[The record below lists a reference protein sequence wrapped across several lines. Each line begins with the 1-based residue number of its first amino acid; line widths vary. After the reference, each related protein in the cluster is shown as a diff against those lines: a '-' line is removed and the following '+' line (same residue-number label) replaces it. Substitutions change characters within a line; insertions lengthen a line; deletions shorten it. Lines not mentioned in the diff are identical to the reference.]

1 MRALTVNEWSLV
13 AGGDGGEEPMEEVV
27 VTGKRC
33 KEKWSCLNPDE
44 LAAFLENTYTA
55 PPSGGGGGGA
65 LPDGI
70 SVAKTEELL
79 AKAMAEQNED
89 LRNQLFVGA
98 ALAAMGMLALSF
110 PPATVALGIAGLIA
124 KFGIATAAAVLTLGG
139 TWMFTDAMDELDNG
153 RSN

>member
-13 AGGDGGEEPMEEVV
+13 AGGDGGEEPMDEVV

-33 KEKWSCLNPDE
+33 KEKWSCLSPEE
-44 LAAFLENTYTA
+44 LEAFLENTYTA

-79 AKAMAEQNED
+79 AKAMAEQNEE
-89 LRNQLFVGA
+89 LRNQALVGL
-98 ALAAMGMLALSF
+98 ALATLGTVVLAY
-110 PPATVALGIAGLIA
+110 PPSVVALGIAGLVA
-124 KFGIATAAAVLTLGG
+124 KFGIAASAGVLITGG
-139 TWMFTDAMDELDNG
+139 TWMFGAALTEFYDGE
-153 RSN
+153 